1 MISLYT
7 DVRLSSGSSDTL
19 PSMPMFDYELL
30 PSIQALEVIEQ
41 SLQSYLI
48 NVTTNYT
55 DRDSALDTYSETS
68 SSIEPIISSTDAL
81 SLRPEQRSSS
91 SSSEKKTVV
100 SSSSSSAT
108 AALPQDDEV
117 SVLTFQIER
126 QVSDEGY
133 RSVRNGQQQSHET
146 TSTTTSLLKSYAL
159 TEKIDQWLSNTNAE
173 SERLRSEPTTNDYA
187 QSIHPTEDFRVKNDS
202 NTKREE

>member
-7 DVRLSSGSSDTL
+7 DVRLSSGSSDAL
-19 PSMPMFDYELL
+19 PSMPMFEYELL

-41 SLQSYLI
+41 SFKSYLV
-48 NVTTNYT
+48 NVATNAA
-55 DRDSALDTYSETS
+55 DRDSAVDTYSETS
-68 SSIEPIISSTDAL
+68 SSIEPIVSSTDAL

-91 SSSEKKTVV
+91 SSSEKKTIV

-108 AALPQDDEV
+108 AALPQNEEV
-117 SVLTFQIER
+117 SALTFQIER

-146 TSTTTSLLKSYAL
+146 TTTTTSLLKSYAL
-159 TEKIDQWLSNTNAE
+159 TEKIDQWLSNTN
-173 SERLRSEPTTNDYA
+173 DYA
-187 QSIHPTEDFRVKNDS
+187 QSNHPTEDFRVKSPHS

>member
-7 DVRLSSGSSDTL
+7 DVRLSSGSSDAL
-19 PSMPMFDYELL
+19 PSMPMFEYELL

-41 SLQSYLI
+41 SLQSYL
-48 NVTTNYT
+48 TNAATNFT

-91 SSSEKKTVV
+91 SSSEKKTIV
-100 SSSSSSAT
+100 SSSSSSAAA

-146 TSTTTSLLKSYAL
+146 TSLLESYAL

-173 SERLRSEPTTNDYA
+173 GSRSEPTNDYA

-202 NTKREE
+202 NAKRRE